1 MAENSESFESRLKKV
16 QGIAERIESGA
27 LSLEDSVS
35 QFENGMKELNALEEE
50 LKQINRRITVL
61 KTEGDQTV
69 EVPLEEA
76 Q

>member
-1 MAENSESFESRLKKV
+1 MAENSKSFESRLKKV